1 MIQHICVY
9 TYIYTYYIYRN
20 IEDGRLS
27 QSHKSNLK
35 HKKSLYRI
43 FEPEIYTSW
52 DTGLFLSQF
61 CFRYQYARRYSILS
75 LLSLI
80 FIITLSSYLIQIP
93 VLCLLLLSIP
103 FPAILGLN
111 RLFRYLTTL
120 FVDKLIFLEVVKN
133 ITVWGLLTAA
143 SFVLLGSVIFEVS
156 PQYDIFNTYVS
167 LLKHGR
173 VFLIPS

>member
-1 MIQHICVY
+1 MKK
-9 TYIYTYYIYRN
+9 
-20 IEDGRLS
+20 DGSL
-27 QSHKSNLK
+27 SHKSNLK

-52 DTGLFLSQF
+52 DTGLFLSLF
-61 CFRYQYARRYSILS
+61 CFRYARRYSILS
-75 LLSLI
+75 LLFLI
-80 FIITLSSYLIQIP
+80 FIITLSSYLLQIP

-103 FPAILGLN
+103 FPTIFGLN

-156 PQYDIFNTYVS
+156 APYDIFNSYVS
-167 LLKHGR
+167 PLKHDR